1 MADLSKVPLNVL
13 STESKFI
20 LSSLLNPIKCIPT
33 EDGYPRDWRGLAD
46 LFLLGG
52 ELIPAIA
59 NEPDPVVF
67 ILNLAI
73 QKNPQ
78 LVIKDLQVIL
88 EKLERWDVFDDTEPV
103 FDKDAQEY
111 YKRVE
116 RNQTSAGVVDNDIEN
131 QILTF
136 DDLHRVKTGLSTQ
149 HYDAFL
155 VYADED
161 ADFAQ
166 EIIENLE
173 QKHNLKL
180 FIKDRDFVR
189 GIPFEHVAVMD
200 MISERC
206 NRLIVVLSPT
216 FIKSSAND
224 FIIKYAQ
231 GVGIKQ
237 NLRKIIPCLYE
248 DCIIPKPL
256 QFMTLLAY
264 NKSNVYF
271 WKRLRDS
278 VATVS
283 IDTPKNELTSA
294 KCEEIISKAPEVP
307 DTLMLTQISD
317 LEAIST
323 SEISKKKSKFQWP
336 IKQKSKQVTTK
347 NLSSDDSQNDLIKRL
362 PSLEGLDN
370 LDTNSISIEH
380 TPGKQKKNK
389 GMKVCAKK
397 LKSLVTKKS

>member
-20 LSSLLNPIKCIPT
+20 LSALLNPIKCIPT
-33 EDGYPRDWRGLAD
+33 EDGYPRLEGVAD
-46 LFLLGG
+46 LFSLGG
-52 ELIPAIA
+52 ELIPAIS
-59 NEPDPVVF
+59 NEPDPVAF
-67 ILNLAI
+67 ILNVAT

-88 EKLERWDVFDDTEPV
+88 EKLERWDVFDDTQPV

-116 RNQTSAGVVDNDIEN
+116 RNETSADVVDNDIEN

-149 HYDAFL
+149 RYDAFL

-173 QKHNLKL
+173 QKQNLKL

-206 NRLIVVLSPT
+206 NRLIVVLSPN

-224 FIIKYAQ
+224 FIVKYAQ

-248 DCIIPKPL
+248 QCTIPKAL
-256 QFMTLLAY
+256 QFMTLLTY

-271 WKRLRDS
+271 WKRLQDS
-278 VATVS
+278 IATVP

-294 KCEEIISKAPEVP
+294 KCEELISKAPQVP
-307 DTLMLTQISD
+307 NTPMSQVSD
-317 LEAIST
+317 LEASST
-323 SEISKKKSKFQWP
+323 PEVSKKKSKFQWP

-347 NLSSDDSQNDLIKRL
+347 TLSSDDSQNDLIKL

-370 LDTNSISIEH
+370 LDSTSISIDH
-380 TPGKQKKNK
+380 TPGKQKKTK
-389 GMKVCAKK
+389 SMKVCTRK
-397 LKSLVTKKS
+397 LKSLVSKKS